1 MQKKQSAVSYIDKE
15 IIKHSILYK
24 LSFEDQMQIRAIL
37 NRAKKMEKEQIIK
50 AFGNIQRTSGY
61 DDKGNFIISDIT
73 SEYYYEKNY
82 GSI

>member
-24 LSFEDQMQIRAIL
+24 LCFEDQMKIRAIL
-37 NRAKKMEKEQIIK
+37 NRAKKMEKEQIINSYRLNT
-50 AFGNIQRTSGY
+50 FLNHS
-61 DDKGNFIISDIT
+61 
-73 SEYYYEKNY
+73 SEEYYEKTY